1 MLREAAGALRPRRD
15 ARAAAPP
22 AAETVGLGPNCK
34 LGLLEV
40 TRKDEADP
48 TTIKKFTLD
57 LPVKAKARARIDVRD
72 VIVQVNFYDVV
83 NGKTLDRTNAQVSYK
98 WATPP
103 ADWSEHD
110 VETLQVTYV
119 LPAPHATDEERK
131 YYGYIASV
139 YYKNALQDFRSDPP
153 ALGQRLPPKRV
164 LSTESSE

>member
-1 MLREAAGALRPRRD
+1 M
-15 ARAAAPP
+15 
-22 AAETVGLGPNCK
+22 GLGPNCK
-34 LGLLEV
+34 LGLLDV

-57 LPVKAKARARIDVRD
+57 LPVKVKPHARIDVRD

-83 NGKTLDRTNAQVSYK
+83 NGKALDRTNAQVSYK
-98 WATPP
+98 WASPP

-110 VETLQVTYV
+110 VETLQVTYL